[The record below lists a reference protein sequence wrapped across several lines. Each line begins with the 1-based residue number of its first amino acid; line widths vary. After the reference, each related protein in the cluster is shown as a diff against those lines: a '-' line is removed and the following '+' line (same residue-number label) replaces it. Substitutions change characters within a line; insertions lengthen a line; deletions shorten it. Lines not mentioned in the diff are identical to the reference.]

1 MLAIMGIAMSFT
13 ANAAIPVT
21 VQLKGDAANYGRC
34 YFNFYDADYN
44 YVEVVVDPAECANGY
59 TYVLEA
65 DDYAYLTINVNNAY
79 ISTVTMNDSEQRTEG
94 NYANIYL
101 YGSEHKNIVVDVVSK
116 EESRT
121 AKCIVNVDDASK
133 VSLSYSNGGSVEL
146 VDGRNEVVFNPR
158 YESPFSI
165 SPNGGSLYKVELN
178 GVEQNAYYGRYQVSV
193 NQKAEGEELDVINIT
208 ANFPDVDVPVTF
220 TYTDE
225 TTKGCVSVKVDGE
238 KVTDFNG
245 ESLTVKLGANI
256 TLEGDLNNYTFYDS
270 YGYSQYINV
279 DGEDKYFSS
288 GVSFVATKESGHTVA
303 VNAVKNQMY
312 TGYVTVNNPE
322 YISLFVG
329 GYSSYSGEELVVNA
343 NEKTAFEVSS
353 TNTVFAWEVADGC
366 YIESITVNGEEIS
379 TSSYYVDITDGM
391 EIVIN
396 VAAIVRDKKF
406 TLYIDDVTA
415 APQSYLGCE
424 GMGYMYF
431 SENFQTGE
439 NEVMFSEGDNP
450 FRLYIN
456 TYMDCTSTEQY
467 VYLNGELQTLSYGAL
482 NFTAKDGDRVEV
494 YLLSDPTAIES
505 VEAENGAVEYYNLQG
520 VKVANPEKGI
530 FIKKQGGK
538 ATKVVL

>member
-1 MLAIMGIAMSFT
+1 M
-13 ANAAIPVT
+13 
-21 VQLKGDAANYGRC
+21 
-34 YFNFYDADYN
+34 
-44 YVEVVVDPAECANGY
+44 
-59 TYVLEA
+59 
-65 DDYAYLTINVNNAY
+65 
-79 ISTVTMNDSEQRTEG
+79 
-94 NYANIYL
+94 
-101 YGSEHKNIVVDVVSK
+101 
-116 EESRT
+116 
-121 AKCIVNVDDASK
+121 
-133 VSLSYSNGGSVEL
+133 
-146 VDGRNEVVFNPR
+146 
-158 YESPFSI
+158 
-165 SPNGGSLYKVELN
+165 
-178 GVEQNAYYGRYQVSV
+178 
-193 NQKAEGEELDVINIT
+193 
-208 ANFPDVDVPVTF
+208 
-220 TYTDE
+220 
-225 TTKGCVSVKVDGE
+225 
-238 KVTDFNG
+238 
-245 ESLTVKLGANI
+245 
-256 TLEGDLNNYTFYDS
+256 NNYTFYNS

-329 GYSSYSGEELVVNA
+329 GYNSYTGEELVVNA

-353 TNTVFAWEVADGC
+353 TNTAFGWEVADGC

-431 SENFQTGE
+431 SEDFQSGE

-450 FRLYIN
+450 FRLFIN
-456 TYMDCTSTEQY
+456 TYMNCTSTEQY
-467 VYLNGELQTLSYGAL
+467 VYLNGELQSLSDGGLY
-482 NFTAKDGDRVEV
+482 FTAKDGDRVEV
-494 YLLSDPTAIES
+494 YLLSNPTAIES